1 MLARSHPEAAQ
12 HFLTQ
17 AQQDAER
24 RFKAYQ
30 DMALR
35 QDRPEGERLAADP
48 SRVQGH
54 ADETKPGA

>member
-12 HFLTQ
+12 RFLEQ

-30 DMALR
+30 
-35 QDRPEGERLAADP
+35 QLAAE
-48 SRVQGH
+48 SRNP
-54 ADETKPGA
+54 EK

>member
-1 MLARSHPEAAQ
+1 MESETRFAMLARSHPEAAQ
-12 HFLTQ
+12 RFLAE

-35 QDRPEGERLAADP
+35 
-48 SRVQGH
+48 H